1 MRIYNNPVNN
11 VIRAKEAETPKE
23 KQGVNF
29 GNNMQQLPANY
40 SVGMSQVN
48 SNVPIGY
55 AKLGEIPIPGLQEKA
70 SVFKLANGQ
79 RVIILPKKGPT
90 QIKTTFNVGS
100 LNETED
106 IRGMSHYIEHNL
118 FNGSKGLAPKEYD
131 KRVSSMG
138 GYTNASTSF
147 NTTDYYM
154 NLQLLDDSFLEKGIK
169 LNAAQTQYP
178 TFPPEQLEKEKEA
191 VKSEID
197 MYKDN
202 IEDVAMSR
210 ALKNL
215 FNINTQSTNFILG
228 TKQNINSFNQAKVMD
243 YYNTWYTPDN
253 AVTVITGDVDVN
265 ETIGLVSKYFNKP
278 ADYSKINQRHAE
290 PITYPTKPVRT
301 DIVQKGSPYSNISM
315 GFAIPEN
322 TPDKDIHAINL
333 LSDILYSPN
342 SRLTK
347 KLDKYGLSI
356 PFFTQNMQNSPNS
369 AKALEAVVNLPE
381 EQVEDVLKIIYEEIN
396 HIANNPPTMEEFQDV
411 QNSALKRIDSV
422 AEYSEGIN
430 ATLTQMA
437 LKNDY
442 NYLANKKAIISTLT
456 PADITAV
463 AKKYMDLNKVSICV
477 AHAEKTTPE
486 IIGANYQKINKSAQ
500 VSFGKSNPLTNI
512 QSDMSKVKEFKLWNN
527 IETTIVPATSSGKSA
542 MQMTIQ
548 TDTMKDVPQPA
559 ISVLSEL
566 LNRGSIQSG
575 VEQYNKNLSK
585 NDIGLGFGVSTE
597 GIEVYANFYDDK
609 LPNTLA
615 QMKEVLAMPNF
626 TETEF
631 QRAKQTIKDSLLSER
646 KSPEKLANKTLYPDI
661 KAFDS
666 TEEQLKQL
674 EQLTLSDV
682 QNLYNRILSTSQC
695 EVTCTMPV
703 EEKPYMGNILNNELS
718 AGLPMFQQAQINRSL
733 NTQTYVPNKEAR
745 TIAVA
750 EENAQAQ
757 ILQTYT
763 FPKSM
768 NIDDMVKI
776 DLLNTILGRGMS
788 SRLFTSLREQ
798 EKLCYHVSSYQ
809 SGKNNTGEINL
820 VIETT
825 TDPETKGE
833 GSPENATKAINAFNK
848 NVHMLK
854 TELVSEQELK
864 QAKTK
869 LKTMILN
876 SREAN
881 ADTNE
886 HMHSARNSA
895 YGIKHIETLYAAI
908 DKMTVQDIQA
918 AANYV
923 FKNPP
928 LTSIV
933 ASKKTLD
940 ALNL

>member
-1 MRIYNNPVNN
+1 MQVSNNGISQINY
-11 VIRAKEAETPKE
+11 IKTLETPKE
-23 KQGVNF
+23 TSGVTF
-29 GNNMQQLPANY
+29 GNNTQQLP
-40 SVGMSQVN
+40 SVYTLGASQIN
-48 SNVPIGY
+48 SNLPVSY
-55 AKLGEIPIPGLQEKA
+55 TKLGEIPIPGVKNNA
-70 SVFKLANGQ
+70 SLFRLANGQ

-106 IRGMSHYIEHNL
+106 IRGISHYIEHNL

-131 KRVSSMG
+131 KKVSDMG
-138 GYTNASTSF
+138 GYTNASTCFSA
-147 NTTDYYM
+147 TDYYM
-154 NLQLLDDSFLEKGIK
+154 TMQLLDDTSLEEGIK
-169 LNAAQTQYP
+169 ISAAQTQYP
-178 TFPPEQLEKEKEA
+178 LFPPEQLEKEKEA

-197 MYKDN
+197 VYKDK
-202 IEDVAMSR
+202 IEDVSESR
-210 ALKNL
+210 MLKNL
-215 FNINTQSTNFILG
+215 FGINTVSTNFILG
-228 TKQNINSFNQAKVMD
+228 TKHNINSFNQQKVMD

-278 ADYSKINQRHAE
+278 ADYSKINQRHFE
-290 PITYPTKPVRT
+290 PITYLTQPVRT

-322 TPDKDIHAINL
+322 TSDKDLHAINL

-356 PFFTQNMQNSPNS
+356 PFFTQNMQNSPNG
-369 AKALEAVVNLPE
+369 AKALETIINLPE
-381 EQVEDVLKIIYEEIN
+381 EQVEDVLKTIYEEIN
-396 HIANNPPTMEEFQDV
+396 HIANNPPTIEEFQDA

-477 AHAEKTTPE
+477 AHAEKTTQE
-486 IIGANYQKINKSAQ
+486 TIGANYQKANKPAQ

-512 QSDMSKVKEFKLWNN
+512 QNDISKIQEFKLWNN
-527 IETTIVPATSSGKSA
+527 IETMIVPSTSSGKSA
-542 MQMTIQ
+542 LQMTIQ
-548 TDTMKDVPQPA
+548 TDTMKDVSQPA
-559 ISVLSEL
+559 ISILSEL
-566 LNRGSIQSG
+566 LNRGSIHSG
-575 VEQYNKNLSK
+575 VDNYNKNLSK

-597 GIEVYANFYDDK
+597 GIEIFANFYDDK
-609 LPNTLA
+609 LPNTLT

-626 TETEF
+626 TEVEF
-631 QRAKQTIKDSLLSER
+631 QRAKQTLKDALLSER
-646 KSPEKLANKTLYPDI
+646 KSPEKLASKILYPDI

-674 EQLTLSDV
+674 EQLTLSDI

-703 EEKPYMGNILNNELS
+703 EEKPYLGNILNNELS
-718 AGLPMFQQAQINRSL
+718 TGMPQFQQAQINRSL
-733 NTQTYVPNKEAR
+733 NTQTYIPNTQAK
-745 TIAVA
+745 TVAVA

-848 NVHMLK
+848 NVHLLK

-881 ADTNE
+881 SDTND
-886 HMHSARNSA
+886 HMHTVRNSA
-895 YGIKHIETLYAAI
+895 YGLKHIETLYAAI

-933 ASKKTLD
+933 ASQKTLD